1 MKNNEQNQKYS
12 IVRIYVA
19 ALQHKPARWRPY
31 SRKISG
37 LTDSAPQASH

>member
-19 ALQHKPARWRPY
+19 ALQHKPARRASY
-31 SRKISG
+31 LRKISG
-37 LTDSAPQASH
+37 LRDNAPQSSS